1 VSERPFVLFVGWA
14 KPLTGSFAGGLFA
27 LAICALISAVMSLFG
42 LNIPSSVRAPK
53 PATIF
58 AE

>member
-1 VSERPFVLFVGWA
+1 LPAV
-14 KPLTGSFAGGLFA
+14 FA
-27 LAICALISAVMSLFG
+27 LAICALISTAMSLFG

-53 PATIF
+53 PVTIL